1 MKRIAILTGA
11 TGGLGQA
18 FLRELLRE
26 DIDEIWA
33 VARNQKKLEEICSN
47 FGNKVFPV
55 LCDLS
60 DEIEVK
66 KLAALLEERR
76 PNVRFLINNAG
87 MARMGRIEAFSSDE
101 ISSTIEINCKAPTL
115 ICQYALPYMREG
127 ARILNISSASS
138 FQPNPYIALYS
149 ATKAYLR
156 SYSRSLNYEWR
167 EKGITCTAVCP
178 GWIDTQM
185 LKKEHAGRRMRF
197 PGMVSP
203 ERVAV
208 KALKDAK
215 KGKDMSVCSLFVKY
229 EHLWSKFMPQKWTM
243 HIWGSAVKRYVDDQ
257 NSLPAK

>member
-1 MKRIAILTGA
+1 MMKRIAILTGA

-60 DEIEVK
+60 DESEVK

-87 MARMGRIEAFSSDE
+87 MARMGRMEAFSGDE
-101 ISSTIEINCKAPTL
+101 ISSTIEIN
-115 ICQYALPYMREG
+115 YREG
-127 ARILNISSASS
+127 ARILIISSASA

-167 EKGITCTAVCP
+167 KRGITFTAVCP

-229 EHLWSKFMPQKWTM
+229 EHPWSKLMPQKWTM
-243 HIWGSAVKRYVDDQ
+243 HIWGSAVIRYVDDQ

>member
-1 MKRIAILTGA
+1 MSVLVTG
-11 TGGLGQA
+11 TSSGIGQA
-18 FLRELLRE
+18 IAQRFLDAGYEVHGLDVAPATIAHPLYTHWQGDIRDEVPAGLPE
-26 DIDEIWA
+26 DHEI
-33 VARNQKKLEEICSN
+33 
-47 FGNKVFPV
+47 
-55 LCDLS
+55 
-60 DEIEVK
+60 
-66 KLAALLEERR
+66 
-76 PNVRFLINNAG
+76 LINNAG
-87 MARMGRIEAFSSDE
+87 MARMGRIEAFSGDE

-185 LKKEHAGRRMRF
+185 LKKEHGGKRMRF

-229 EHLWSKFMPQKWTM
+229 KHLWSKFMPQKWTM